1 VAIAASRFI
10 RTSTTAIALAALL
23 LPLQQANSAS
33 ASSAITLP
41 RSEVDRPDDT
51 AGPQVHVI
59 YALPSDGRD
68 RTLDADG
75 TLTNSVA
82 SFNAWLAGKTGGRP
96 LRLDTYHGSL
106 DVSFLRLNRTDSD
119 LAATGHVVDTI
130 LPAVEAAGFDAPDKI
145 YAVYYDGTSTE
156 ACGQAPSPGHIAAM
170 YLHGLSDSPV
180 PCDSASFAGAG
191 GAPTYLEFTMLHEI
205 MHALGVVPSCAPH
218 QWRGAHVS
226 DNPNDLMW
234 AGDGNWAPDGWN
246 SVILD
251 ANHDDYYKAG
261 IAGCFDLDSSPYL
274 TGSATSDRTAPKV
287 SSRSPSPNARGVSR
301 ATNVRARFSE
311 AVRGVSSRTAILR
324 SATGAAVRA
333 KVTYDAR
340 THLAVLD
347 PAKNL
352 APRTRYTVVLKGGR
366 TAIRDRVGNALVT
379 TSWSFTTRR

>member
-1 VAIAASRFI
+1 VATPPSRFI

-23 LPLQQANSAS
+23 LPVQPANGAS
-33 ASSAITLP
+33 ASSATTLI
-41 RSEVDRPDDT
+41 RSEADRPDDT
-51 AGPQVHVI
+51 AMPQVHVI

-68 RTLDADG
+68 RALDTDG

-82 SFNAWLAGKTGGRP
+82 SFNAWLASKTSGRP

-106 DVSFLRLNRTDSD
+106 DVSYLRLNRTDSD

-130 LPAVEAAGFDAPDKI
+130 LPAVQAAGFDAPHKI
-145 YAVYYDGTSTE
+145 YAVYYDGTSKE

-170 YLHGLSDSPV
+170 YLHGLPDSPV

-191 GAPTYLEFTMLHEI
+191 GAPGYAEFIMLHQI

-218 QWRGAHVS
+218 QWRGGHVS

-234 AGDGNWAPDGWN
+234 AGNGNWAPDGWN

-251 ANHDDYYKAG
+251 AHNDDYYKAG

-274 TGSATSDRTAPKV
+274 TGRATSDRTAPKV
-287 SSRSPSPNARGVSR
+287 SSRSPSPNSRGVST
-301 ATNVRARFSE
+301 ANNVRARFSE
-311 AVRGVSSRTAILR
+311 WVTGVSARTAILR
-324 SATGAAVRA
+324 TATGVAVRA

-340 THLAVLD
+340 THLAIID

-352 APRTRYTVVLKGGR
+352 APRARYSVVLKGGR